1 LKRGDRGASY
11 ATPPVTTI
19 EVAAIKAHTDDLLV
33 FRGATNISLD
43 AKGRLAIPT
52 RFRDL
57 LSVHCDGQLVITIET
72 EERCL
77 LIYPLPEWEEAQSKL
92 NALPSLNPD
101 ARRLQRLLIGHAD
114 DVQLDGNGRILISQI
129 LRDYARLD
137 RKTVL
142 IGQAERFELWSED
155 NWNKRLESYLPE
167 QPGELS
173 EETKNF
179 PL

>member
-1 LKRGDRGASY
+1 
-11 ATPPVTTI
+11 
-19 EVAAIKAHTDDLLV
+19 
-33 FRGATNISLD
+33 
-43 AKGRLAIPT
+43 
-52 RFRDL
+52 
-57 LSVHCDGQLVITIET
+57 LVITIET